1 MAVPEQRALELIRR
15 QEQLAAERMPL
26 EQHWQEIAELVNPM
40 RADFT
45 LGNGVFPRQAGE
57 KRLQKQYDGT
67 AALAAEQLAA
77 GLWGMITNSANEW
90 FSLQAQ
96 DPALNQEFTARRWLD
111 DASRRMRDAFSAHG
125 GRFYSRVMDLYA
137 DLVSFGTGIFYVEE
151 AVGQNAVHY
160 SCRPLMECFIAE
172 NDWGDIDTVIRKFSW
187 TARQALQRWG
197 RTCGEKIMKAAE
209 KEPDRKFT
217 FLHGVMPREDIDRQR
232 FDAKGKNWAS
242 FYVNLEEKILLA
254 EGGFHEFPYMV
265 PRWSTR
271 SRGVYGDSP
280 AMLALPDVKMLNTM
294 SKTMIVGAQ
303 KAVDPPLLATD
314 ENAVR
319 GIRTSPGGII
329 YGGLDANGRRL
340 YEPLLTG
347 GNLNLGLEI
356 EEQRRSAIR
365 EAFFH
370 SLMLLVQQ
378 PNQTATEVLVRQEE
392 KLRLMGPHLGRLQC
406 EFLDPLINR
415 QFNMMVRA
423 GAFPPS
429 PPVMQD
435 LLKLR
440 VEYVSPLARAQK
452 SSEGTAILR
461 AVEALSPL
469 AQLDPTIMDNI
480 DADAYARAILDAF
493 GAPTRIL
500 RDPQS
505 VEELRASRGQQQ
517 NMQSMLAAAKP
528 MAGAMRDLSQ
538 AGLPVKEVADQLDMV
553 MAEPP
558 DQEMPMPVS

>member
-1 MAVPEQRALELIRR
+1 MTATEQRVGELIRR
-15 QEQLAAERMPL
+15 HDQLAAERLPL

-45 LGNGVFPRQAGE
+45 LPLGGRAPGD

-77 GLWGMITNSANEW
+77 GLWGMITNSSNEW

-96 DPALNQEFTARRWLD
+96 DHNLNQEYGVRRWLD
-111 DASRRMRDAFSAHG
+111 QASRRMRDAFAAHG

-137 DLVSFGTGIFYVEE
+137 DLVCFGTGVFYVEE
-151 AVGQNAVHY
+151 MVGRQAVHY

-172 NDWGDIDTVIRKFSW
+172 NDWGEVDTVIRKFSW
-187 TARQALQRWG
+187 TARQAVQRWG
-197 RTCGEKIMKAAE
+197 QNCGDKIIRATE
-209 KEPDRKFT
+209 QEPDRKFT
-217 FLHGVMPREDIDRQR
+217 FLHAVMPRSDIDSRR
-232 FDAKGKNWAS
+232 LDARGKAWAS
-242 FYVNLEEKILLA
+242 YYICLEEKRLLA

-280 AMLALPDVKMLNTM
+280 AMLALADVKMLNTM
-294 SKTMIVGAQ
+294 SKTMIIGAQ
-303 KAVDPPLLATD
+303 KAVDPPLLAAD

-319 GIRTSPGGII
+319 GIRTTPGGII

-340 YEPLLTG
+340 YEPLVSG

-356 EEQRRSAIR
+356 EEQRRTAIR
-365 EAFFH
+365 EAFFY

-406 EFLDPLINR
+406 EFLDPLIER
-415 QFNMMVRA
+415 QYNIMARA
-423 GAFPPS
+423 GAFAPMPLI
-429 PPVMQD
+429 MQQTSGV
-435 LLKLR
+435 R

-452 SSEGTAILR
+452 SSEGSAILR
-461 AVEALSPL
+461 AVEALAPL
-469 AQLDPTIMDNI
+469 AQLDPSVMDNI
-480 DADAYARAILDAF
+480 DTDAYARAILDAF
-493 GAPTRIL
+493 GAPARIL
-500 RDPQS
+500 RDPQA
-505 VEELRASRGQQQ
+505 VQELRDNRQQQ
-517 NMQSMLAAAKP
+517 QGVQKMLGAAVP
-528 MAGAMRDLSQ
+528 VAGAMRNLSQ
-538 AGLPVKEVADQLDMV
+538 AGVPVADMVGAIDQVIPLSAEQNPNIQNQL
-553 MAEPP
+553 
-558 DQEMPMPVS
+558 